1 MSDSE
6 NRKSGPQFSAAPLI
20 TSAAMVGAGTLIVL
34 AGLAVGSGHLALVF
48 HEAWLLSGAPK
59 RKNAPELG

>member
-1 MSDSE
+1 VI
-6 NRKSGPQFSAAPLI
+6 A
-20 TSAAMVGAGTLIVL
+20 
-34 AGLAVGSGHLALVF
+34 LALVF